1 MEAQIDEYLHFLRVE
16 KHLSPKTLEAYAH
29 DIHLWHDFLKKRSI
43 ENWSQT
49 TKDHF
54 LEFSVFRRQNDKIR
68 VNSLSRNLISIRN
81 FYKFLKDSRYI
92 ETNEAEYL
100 DLPKLGF
107 RLPKYLS
114 IKEVDALLENAQ
126 FPENIAN
133 HLLAQ
138 EFRNYTMLQVL
149 YATGLRVSELVSLK
163 LHDVNLQSG
172 YVLAFGKGSKE
183 RYVPIGSVALS
194 HLDRYYKQVR
204 PRLCGKKKSDFIFV
218 NGRGGCLS
226 RQSFWLYL
234 KKRAGQKGIRKP
246 ISPHVIRHSFATHL
260 IENGADLRSVQIMLG
275 HADIATTQIY
285 THVSRERLKQIH
297 KQFHPRG

>member
-16 KHLSPKTLEAYAH
+16 KHLSQKTLEAYAH
-29 DIHLWHDFLKKRSI
+29 DIHLWCDFLKKRLI
-43 ENWSQT
+43 QNWAET
-49 TKDHF
+49 AKEHF
-54 LEFSVFRRQNDKIR
+54 LEFSVSRRQNDKIR
-68 VNSLSRNLISIRN
+68 VNSLSRNLVAIRN
-81 FYKFLKDSRYI
+81 FYKFLKDSKYI
-92 ETNEAEYL
+92 ENNMASSLE
-100 DLPKLGF
+100 LPKLGF

-114 IKEVDALLENAQ
+114 LKEVDTLLENSY
-126 FPENIAN
+126 FPKVI
-133 HLLAQ
+133 HDRSLSQ

-163 LHDVNLQSG
+163 LSDVNLQSG
-172 YVLAFGKGSKE
+172 YVLAFGKGAKE
-183 RYVPIGSVALS
+183 RYVPIGSVAISCLE
-194 HLDRYYKQVR
+194 RYYKEAR
-204 PRLCGKKKSDFIFV
+204 PRLCVRKNSDVIFV
-218 NGRGGCLS
+218 NGRGGSLS
-226 RQSFWLYL
+226 RQSFWHYL
-234 KKRAGQKGIRKP
+234 KKLARKKNIHKP